1 MQWLAVAALALT
13 VKHNG
18 WLYYA
23 GGDQLW
29 HYTGAYLL
37 AHGHLPATFVGYGWS
52 ILLLPVAA
60 VAGPNLAS
68 ALPAIVLFNTVVL
81 LPVAL
86 LCVYAIAARI
96 AGRIF
101 GYFAAA
107 LWIALPY
114 LGILFVEPGYHQKYT
129 ELTLPQVLGLASV
142 PDFPAHGG
150 LLVSAYFC
158 LRALESRR
166 LDDAR
171 CRWARG
177 RLFDRDQALE
187 LDLSR
192 GAPAALPRRETHGLC

>member
-1 MQWLAVAALALT
+1 MSSDAAALPSSLEAVGRRLRRAHELVGSLSPRKALAALIVVQWLAVAALALT

-81 LPVAL
+81 L
-86 LCVYAIAARI
+86 
-96 AGRIF
+96 AGC
-101 GYFAAA
+101 A
-107 LWIALPY
+107 P
-114 LGILFVEPGYHQKYT
+114 
-129 ELTLPQVLGLASV
+129 
-142 PDFPAHGG
+142 
-150 LLVSAYFC
+150 
-158 LRALESRR
+158 LRV
-166 LDDAR
+166 
-171 CRWARG
+171 
-177 RLFDRDQALE
+177 RD
-187 LDLSR
+187 R
-192 GAPAALPRRETHGLC
+192 GAHRRTPLRLLGSGSLDRAALPRASSSSSRATTRSTRS